1 MAGTHENF
9 LCLKIYKNL
18 NFGTGSSSSEQSDM
32 ATQRTRVT
40 NLPTPVA
47 VAPVFS
53 VSNPSTRVQSP
64 FQ

>member
-1 MAGTHENF
+1 MPADKVQKKSKKVTS
-9 LCLKIYKNL
+9 
-18 NFGTGSSSSEQSDM
+18 TGSSSSEQSDM